1 MSEGPRRGPPG
12 RVRGSGSAR
21 RERSGAEA
29 SGARRGRR
37 GRRGPAFDL
46 GDVGVHRL
54 VLASIRVRGRDGRRD
69 RGELVVVV
77 VVGVLAGAGALVVAA
92 LVGTGRRR
100 GCRLGFL
107 GRLRFP
113 LGSYRGGVGFSLG
126 SFPCLL
132 QCGRSV
138 GLLGGFLGGFTPGE
152 LLGPFPRGG
161 CFLLSLDARL
171 LLGARLGGCRG
182 DGRGCSR
189 GGGLRRLLS
198 LEPVSLAFGGESRLF
213 FCDASGFF
221 LGCCS
226 CCCSCLFRRR
236 RCCCFRGRCLFL
248 PSSGFFLGCCCY
260 CCGCCFRRRCC
271 FLPSSGFFLLSYPGL
286 FCCCGGGCGGGSLI
300 FESPRFL
307 LLFPGLLLFL
317 RRRRRFL
324 LLHPELFLLPS
335 SLLLGR
341 RDGDR
346 TRVLV
351 LLNARDRVH
360 HPRQHLTVDAADL
373 RAVIDERVHLLHRD
387 RRLHRIAADRGALRR
402 PWGVVQRHVYQR
414 RGPIARRRTL
424 RGRAHE
430 GPRGRRGD
438 LVALGR
444 RQARAH
450 RHWSH
455 DEI

>member
-1 MSEGPRRGPPG
+1 M
-12 RVRGSGSAR
+12 
-21 RERSGAEA
+21 
-29 SGARRGRR
+29 
-37 GRRGPAFDL
+37 
-46 GDVGVHRL
+46 
-54 VLASIRVRGRDGRRD
+54 
-69 RGELVVVV
+69 
-77 VVGVLAGAGALVVAA
+77 
-92 LVGTGRRR
+92 
-100 GCRLGFL
+100 
-107 GRLRFP
+107 
-113 LGSYRGGVGFSLG
+113 
-126 SFPCLL
+126 
-132 QCGRSV
+132 
-138 GLLGGFLGGFTPGE
+138 
-152 LLGPFPRGG
+152 
-161 CFLLSLDARL
+161 
-171 LLGARLGGCRG
+171 
-182 DGRGCSR
+182 
-189 GGGLRRLLS
+189 LS

-221 LGCCS
+221 LGCC
-226 CCCSCLFRRR
+226 CCCCGCLFRRR

-324 LLHPELFLLPS
+324 LLHPDLFLLTS
-335 SLLLGR
+335 SLLLLFLPSPRLFGLVVVVRVGQRQVDVIGQGIGLAQGVGLGQGIGLAQGVGLAQVLDLLVIVILGR

-387 RRLHRIAADRGALRR
+387 RRLQRIAADRGALRR

-414 RGPIARRRTL
+414 RGPIARRRAL